1 MYIYEAGS
9 FFTNSRW
16 HQFQTNSKMEEKFKY
31 KHDDL
36 FNPTLKALHN
46 LGGSGSINKIEDEV
60 ASILN
65 LSDEQVN
72 EIHRGNTTKL
82 TYRLA
87 WAKNYLKHYGLL
99 ENSSRGVW
107 SLTEEG
113 IKTTSVD
120 QITVR
125 RKVTSDI
132 REKRLEQDKSKPSNI
147 DELDENEEPDD
158 NEEIEKLS
166 WQEKVIEELQS
177 ITPSSFERLCQRLL
191 RELGFQN
198 VEVTG
203 QSNDGG
209 IDGKGLLRLGG
220 VLSFNVI
227 FQAKRYEGSV
237 SPSIVRDFRGAMV
250 GRADKGLIITTGSFT
265 REAKKEAQ
273 RDGAPPIDL
282 MDGNELAEKLKE
294 LKLGIDIEFVEKIII
309 KTDWFKSL

>member
-46 LGGSGSINKIEDEV
+46 LGGSGSINEIEDEV

-113 IKTTSVD
+113 IKTNSVD
-120 QITVR
+120 QLTVR

-227 FQAKRYEGSV
+227 FQAKRYKGSV

-309 KTDWFKSL
+309 KTDLFKSL

>member
-1 MYIYEAGS
+1 
-9 FFTNSRW
+9 
-16 HQFQTNSKMEEKFKY
+16 MEEKFKY

-113 IKTTSVD
+113 IKTNSVD
-120 QITVR
+120 QLTVR

-227 FQAKRYEGSV
+227 FQAKRYKGSV

-309 KTDWFKSL
+309 KTDWFKIL

>member
-1 MYIYEAGS
+1 
-9 FFTNSRW
+9 
-16 HQFQTNSKMEEKFKY
+16 MEDIFKY

-36 FNPTLKALHN
+36 FNPTLKAMHN
-46 LGGSGSINKIEDEV
+46 LGGSGSINEIEDEV
-60 ASILN
+60 ASILI

-113 IKTTSVD
+113 IRTNSVD
-120 QITVR
+120 QLTVR

-132 REKRLEQDKSKPSNI
+132 REKRLQQDKLESSNI
-147 DELDENEEPDD
+147 DELDDNEEPDD

-166 WQEKVIEELQS
+166 WQERVIEELQK

-227 FQAKRYEGSV
+227 FQAKRYKGSV

>member
-1 MYIYEAGS
+1 
-9 FFTNSRW
+9 
-16 HQFQTNSKMEEKFKY
+16 MEEIFKY

-46 LGGSGSINKIEDEV
+46 LGGSGSISEIEDEV

-113 IKTTSVD
+113 IKTNSVD
-120 QITVR
+120 QLTVR

-132 REKRLEQDKSKPSNI
+132 REKRLEQDKSKSSNI

-166 WQEKVIEELQS
+166 WQEKVIEELQT

-227 FQAKRYEGSV
+227 FQAKRYKGSV

>member
-113 IKTTSVD
+113 IKTNSVD
-120 QITVR
+120 QLTVR

>member
-1 MYIYEAGS
+1 
-9 FFTNSRW
+9 
-16 HQFQTNSKMEEKFKY
+16 MEEIFKY

-46 LGGSGSINKIEDEV
+46 LGGSGSIGEIEDEV

-113 IKTTSVD
+113 IKTNSVD
-120 QITVR
+120 QLTVR

-132 REKRLEQDKSKPSNI
+132 REKRLEQDKSKSSNI

-166 WQEKVIEELQS
+166 WQEKVIEELQT

-227 FQAKRYEGSV
+227 FQAKRYKGSV

>member
-1 MYIYEAGS
+1 
-9 FFTNSRW
+9 
-16 HQFQTNSKMEEKFKY
+16 MEEIFKY

-36 FNPTLKALHN
+36 FNPTLKAIHN
-46 LGGSGSINKIEDEV
+46 LGGSGSINEIEDEV

-113 IKTTSVD
+113 IKTNSVD
-120 QITVR
+120 QLTVR

-132 REKRLEQDKSKPSNI
+132 REKRLEQDKSKSSNI

-166 WQEKVIEELQS
+166 WQEKVIEELQT

-227 FQAKRYEGSV
+227 FQAQRYKGSV